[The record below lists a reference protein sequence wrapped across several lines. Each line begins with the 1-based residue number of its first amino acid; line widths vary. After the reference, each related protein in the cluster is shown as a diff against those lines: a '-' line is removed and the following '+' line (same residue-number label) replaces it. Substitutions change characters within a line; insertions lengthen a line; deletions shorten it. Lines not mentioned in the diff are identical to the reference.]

1 MAKRRLCNYANAS
14 NETARDGAIYQRGQY
29 YIIENNNRRGDR
41 RRYAAYLND
50 DLIGFGGSLV
60 RVKRFIN
67 DMYKDYPFETE
78 VNEGL
83 EKVKRFA
90 RRAQMT
96 LRTELKPSRTDTGRK
111 SGRRTSPGTAR
122 KKSAGKSAAAKPT
135 TPQTMSAKERNFV
148 SKQID
153 RAKTPANINAVIVF
167 VEKFKQTPAVRRL
180 LQEAMSKREDISK
193 REQPPERFNEA
204 VKTNRRP
211 QQGRLFFED

>member
-14 NETARDGAIYQRGQY
+14 NEIARDGAIYQRGQY
-29 YIIENNNRRGDR
+29 YIVENNNRRGDR

-111 SGRRTSPGTAR
+111 SGRRSSPGAAR
-122 KKSAGKSAAAKPT
+122 KKSAGK
-135 TPQTMSAKERNFV
+135 
-148 SKQID
+148 
-153 RAKTPANINAVIVF
+153 NA
-167 VEKFKQTPAVRRL
+167 AVRAGTKPILDVTAGKVVQRGKLNKKQADELQRFIESETDRNDLVRTMQRL
-180 LQEAMSKREDISK
+180 DTQYENNNHFRRLFKVAQARLKELQ
-193 REQPPERFNEA
+193 
-204 VKTNRRP
+204 TP
-211 QQGRLFFED
+211 QQGRLF